1 MFYKNATKVV
11 AVVLSVVMLVCAL
24 PMAAFAAIPNWETE
38 NVTYDKTTFGTN
50 GYYNVISKKDYVLV
64 PGAATETEM
73 VLNNADG
80 TRRQV
85 LHIIEVDPSNPDV
98 SLVPGYYNI
107 DKDITDVANQQAA
120 KLTDMA
126 KYYED
131 VLGYNIVGGM
141 NTDLYYA
148 ANAPRVLVYNGQ
160 DMRDYG
166 STSSVLCVYQAED
179 GEISV
184 EVKAYNKDTM
194 TAELADGHAT
204 RGKLLHAV
212 GVSFAMT
219 VKDGELVSKTEER
232 TSSAAARSMVGV
244 KADGTLVICM
254 NDGRGANNSVGF
266 NNYELGESML
276 ALGCQWAANCD
287 GGGSSTFISKR
298 VGEDELTMRS
308 VPCDGAERPTIHGI
322 FVASNV
328 GPTGELDYAEIE
340 AGYDYFA
347 PGSSYKFD
355 AKGIDTNGYQMDIPA
370 AATWALSDANF
381 GTIAADGTFTSN
393 GTTGDVD
400 VQMVVDG
407 KVIGSKTIHVA
418 NPTTLNLS
426 ATSTVVP
433 YSTADKARIISL
445 PIVAMIGE
453 NNVYYDTN
461 VFEIT
466 LSNGAA
472 GTLNG
477 FDFTATTDE
486 SIEGVTI
493 TVKYIPTGAV
503 MTYAV
508 EFGKGSEIL
517 WSFDDNVD
525 GWLGNDKV
533 NEWLTN
539 AGVAEEDQLKNL
551 ISAGQISDDVYTSTF
566 YATNDNGGKVH
577 NGTGALGLQVDRTQ
591 CDYNNWTYAL
601 LFNVNEQV
609 VLRDVA
615 NGKKATALGMWM
627 YIPEDFHTDRNNASV
642 AIQLTAYAGTSAETA
657 KGTQIH
663 FQYNGKNINGLT
675 EADIPENRW
684 IYVTANISG
693 SNYVALMEPTGT
705 SYREPSFLR
714 MYIKP
719 SEAAKYS
726 IYIDDITLDYSSA
739 VDDREPPVISDVTY
753 CVTDTNIA
761 LDGNTINSNTVS
773 FNAKVADFVKNN
785 AEGLD
790 YTSAKVYIDGL
801 AMSGVKASNGAMSL
815 ENVVL
820 SNGAHK
826 VTFEIADKLGNA
838 TQVSKTFTIVA
849 DNAASAITFGGH
861 NDLGNVPEY
870 DSVYYL
876 DLVAADISK
885 ISSVTTEIAL
895 HTSSTWVLDQMIL
908 AEGFEATYTYNEI
921 SKIATITITKTDVC
935 SLTGEQTLASIPT
948 RVWSF
953 DGYAGTTGPVVFV
966 EAEVVSGSIAYTD
979 NKTGSF
985 TGKISVATKIDGNKA
1000 TNAWHTHDAEL
1011 TVLNKDA
1018 TCTENGYTDRTYCET
1033 CGSVIDWG
1041 TTIPATGHD
1050 YVLTDGQ
1057 FVCSVCDN
1065 VLTLGTE
1072 LVEIAGKGYYAI
1084 GGKLVSGWQLIDDSY
1099 YYFDENTFTA
1109 VESLYNGAVTYTFEA
1124 NGKLTSG
1131 QWLHG
1136 AKGSVYYYGPS
1147 LYARTWATIDG
1158 DTYCFDRQGYCFKGL
1173 SHLTDGLNYD
1183 AVLYLFDEDGKFI
1196 KIYDEDYTGIIA
1208 CSRGVYVYLVN
1219 GEVQRGAGLV
1229 KIDGEYY
1236 YIRSAGN
1243 AATGTYYVSN
1253 TNGIV
1258 TPGNYDFAADGK
1270 MINNPDNK
1278 NGMVKENGGIF
1289 YYVDNVLQKGAGLVV
1304 IDKAYYYVRS
1314 GGSVAIGRYYASRTN
1329 GLITPGWYE
1338 FAEDGKMLNSPAD
1351 KNGMVSENG
1360 GIYYYIEG
1368 ELQKGAGL
1376 VKVDGAYYYVRSAGN
1391 VAIGRYYA
1399 SRTNGLIIPG
1409 WYEFAE
1415 DGKMINAPA
1424 DKNGIVSE
1432 NSGLYYYVDNV
1443 LQKGAGLV
1451 KVDGAYYYVRS
1462 GGNAATGRYYAS
1474 NTNGLITPG
1483 WYEFAEDGKMLN
1495 PPEEKDGLVS
1505 ENGGVFYYV
1514 DNVLQ
1519 KGAGL
1524 VKIGNDYYYVRSGG
1538 NIATGTYYV
1547 SHTNGLVTAGR
1558 YEFAADGKLIDTS
1571 VIK

>member
-1 MFYKNATKVV
+1 MIHNKMAKVV
-11 AVVLSVVMLVCAL
+11 SLLLCAVMLL
-24 PMAAFAAIPNWETE
+24 GTFPITAFAAWEDE
-38 NVTYDKTTFGTN
+38 NVVFEGTKFGTN
-50 GYYNVISKKDYVLV
+50 DYYNVISKKDYVLV

-98 SLVPGYYNI
+98 SIVPGYYNI

-126 KYYED
+126 AYYED
-131 VLGYNIVGGM
+131 TLGYNIVGGM

-166 STSSVLCVYQAED
+166 STQSVLCVYQAED
-179 GEISV
+179 GTISV
-184 EVKAYNKDTM
+184 DVKAYSAATM
-194 TAELADGHAT
+194 DDELANGHAEK
-204 RGKLLHAV
+204 GKLLHAV

-219 VKDGELVSKTEER
+219 VKDGELVNKTEER

-244 KADGTLVICM
+244 KEDGTLVICM

-266 NNYELGESML
+266 CSYELGESML
-276 ALGCQWAANCD
+276 ALGCKWAANCD

-298 VGEDELTMRS
+298 VGEEDFTMRS

-328 GPTGELDYAEIE
+328 APTGELDYAEVE
-340 AGYDYFA
+340 ADYDYFA
-347 PGSSYKFD
+347 PGSSYTFV
-355 AKGIDTNGYQMDIPA
+355 AKGIDTHGYEMDIPED
-370 AATWALSDANF
+370 ATWALSDASF
-381 GTIAADGTFTSN
+381 GTIVGGTFVSN
-393 GTTGDVD
+393 GKLGEVEIQ
-400 VQMVVDG
+400 VLSG
-407 KVIGSKTIHVA
+407 GNVIGTRTITVA
-418 NPTTLNLS
+418 NPTTLNLG

-433 YSTADKARIISL
+433 YSTADKVRTISL

-453 NNVYYDTN
+453 ANVYYDAN
-461 VFEIT
+461 CFEIT
-466 LSNGAA
+466 LSDATA
-472 GTLNG
+472 GTLDG
-477 FDFTATTDE
+477 FNFTATTDE
-486 SIEGVTI
+486 SVAGVEI
-493 TVKYIPTGAV
+493 TVKYLPDETV
-503 MTYAV
+503 MTYTV
-508 EFGKGSEIL
+508 EFGKGSEVI
-517 WSFDDNVD
+517 WSFDDNID

-533 NEWLTN
+533 SDWL
-539 AGVAEEDQLKNL
+539 VANGLPALTESSYGKNY
-551 ISAGQISDDVYTSTF
+551 SVDVITSTF
-566 YATNDNGGKVH
+566 LSTSENGGKVH
-577 NGTGALGLQVDRTQ
+577 NGTGALGMEIDRTKT
-591 CDYNNWTYAL
+591 DYNSWAYSL
-601 LFNVNEQV
+601 LFNVNEQI

-615 NGKKATALGMWM
+615 NGQKATTLGMWM
-627 YIPEDFHTDRNNASV
+627 YVPEDFYTTRNNAAV
-642 AIQLTAYAGTSAETA
+642 AIQLTVYVGTDAAAA

-663 FQYNGKNINGLT
+663 FQYNGKNINTLT

-693 SNYVALMEPTGT
+693 YNYVALMDPTGT

-726 IYIDDITLDYSSA
+726 IYFDDITLDYSSA

-761 LDGNTINSNTVS
+761 LDGNTIDSNVIS
-773 FNAKVADFVKNN
+773 FNANVADYVKSN

-790 YTSAKVYIDGL
+790 YTSAKIYIDGI
-801 AMSGVKASNGAMSL
+801 AVSGVKAANGAMSL
-815 ENVVL
+815 ENAVL
-820 SNGAHK
+820 SNGVHK

-838 TQVSKTFTIVA
+838 TQVTKSFTVEA
-849 DNAASAITFGGH
+849 DNASPAVTFGGH
-861 NDLGNVPEY
+861 NDLGNVPQY

-876 DLVAADISK
+876 DLTAADISK
-885 ISSVTTEIAL
+885 INSVTTEIEL

-908 AEGFEATYTYNEI
+908 AEGFTATYSYNDI
-921 SKIATITITKTDVC
+921 SKIATITITKTGNC
-935 SLTGEQTLASIPT
+935 TLTGEQILASIPT
-948 RVWSF
+948 RVWSW
-953 DGYAGTTGPVVFV
+953 DAYTGTTGPVVNV
-966 EAEVVSGSIAYTD
+966 EAKVVSGAIVYTD
-979 NKTGSF
+979 GKTGSF
-985 TGKISVATKIDGNKA
+985 AGDLLVATAIDGNKA
-1000 TNAWHTHDAEL
+1000 TNAWHAHDAEL
-1011 TVLNKDA
+1011 TVLNKEA

-1041 TTIPATGHD
+1041 TTIPATGHE

-1057 FVCSVCDN
+1057 FVCSECDD
-1065 VLTLGTE
+1065 VLALGTG
-1072 LVEIAGKGYYAI
+1072 LIEIAGKGYYAI
-1084 GGKLVSGWQLIDDSY
+1084 DGKLVSGWQLIDDSY
-1099 YYFDENTFTA
+1099 YYFDETTFTA

-1124 NGKLTSG
+1124 SGKLTSG
-1131 QWLHG
+1131 QWLHS

-1158 DTYCFDRQGYCFKGL
+1158 EKYCFDRNGYCFKGL

-1183 AVLYLFDEDGKFI
+1183 AVLYVFDEDGKFI
-1196 KIYDEDYTGIIA
+1196 KVYDEDYTGIIA

-1219 GEVQRGAGLV
+1219 GKVQRGAGLV

-1258 TPGNYDFAADGK
+1258 PVGNYDFAADGK

-1278 NGMVKENGGIF
+1278 NGMVKENGGIY
-1289 YYVDNVLQKGAGLVV
+1289 YYVDNVLQKGAGLIV

-1314 GGSVAIGRYYASRTN
+1314 AGNVAIGRYYASRTN
-1329 GLITPGWYE
+1329 GLIIPGWYE
-1338 FAEDGKMLNSPAD
+1338 FAEDGKMINSPAD

-1376 VKVDGAYYYVRSAGN
+1376 VKVDGAYYYVRSGGN
-1391 VAIGRYYA
+1391 AAIGRYYA
-1399 SRTNGLIIPG
+1399 SHTNGIITPG

-1424 DKNGIVSE
+1424 DRNGMVSE
-1432 NSGLYYYVDNV
+1432 NGGIYYYVDNV

-1474 NTNGLITPG
+1474 NTNGLIIPG
-1483 WYEFAEDGKMLN
+1483 WYEFAEDGKMID
-1495 PPEEKDGLVS
+1495 PPEEKNGLVS

>member
-166 STSSVLCVYQAED
+166 TTISVLCVYQAED

-266 NNYELGESML
+266 CNYELGESML

-287 GGGSSTFISKR
+287 GGGSSTFLTKR
-298 VGEDELTMRS
+298 VGEEDFTMRS

-347 PGSSYKFD
+347 PGSSYKFE

-400 VQMVVDG
+400 VQMVAG
-407 KVIGSKTIHVA
+407 GQVIGSRTIHVA

-426 ATSTVVP
+426 ATSTVLP
-433 YSTADKARIISL
+433 YSTADKVRMITM
-445 PIVAMIGE
+445 PIVAKIVE
-453 NNVYYDTN
+453 ADVYYDTN

-466 LSNGAA
+466 QSNVNA
-472 GTLNG
+472 GIIDG
-477 FDFTATTDE
+477 FNFTATDDE
-486 SIEGVTI
+486 SIAG
-493 TVKYIPTGAV
+493 TVISIKYLPTGAV
-503 MTYAV
+503 LTYSI
-508 EFGKGSEIL
+508 EFGKGSEIIWDFEDGGL
-517 WSFDDNVD
+517 GGFLGQQDAYAWQEENGKNPMAGIIAGGNRSKEVISESF
-525 GWLGNDKV
+525 L
-533 NEWLTN
+533 
-539 AGVAEEDQLKNL
+539 
-551 ISAGQISDDVYTSTF
+551 
-566 YATNDNGGKVH
+566 ATKENGGQVH
-577 NGTGALGLQVDRTQ
+577 NGNNAVGYEIDMRNVNF
-591 CDYNNWTYAL
+591 NNWVYA
-601 LFNVNEQV
+601 NVYNVSEAI

-615 NGKKATALGMWM
+615 GGKKATTLGMWV
-627 YIPEDFHTDRNNASV
+627 YIPEGFYTAKNAGALS
-642 AIQLTAYAGTSAETA
+642 IRFDLMAGTDANTLKRTNFDA
-657 KGTQIH
+657 R
-663 FQYNGKNINGLT
+663 YNGKTINSLT
-675 EADIPENRW
+675 ENDIPENRW
-684 IYVTANISG
+684 IYVTTSLTG
-693 SNYVALMEPTGT
+693 HNYVRTHDPKDGSEGYSPNLI
-705 SYREPSFLR
+705 R
-714 MYIKP
+714 MFVKP
-719 SEAAKYS
+719 SEAQILTY
-726 IYIDDITLDYSSA
+726 YFDDFTLDYSSA

-761 LDGNTINSNTVS
+761 LDGNTINSDTVS
-773 FNAKVADFVKNN
+773 FNANVADFVKNN

-801 AMSGVKASNGAMSL
+801 AMSGVKASNGTMSL

-838 TQVSKTFTIVA
+838 TQVTKTFTIAA
-849 DNAASAITFGGH
+849 DHAASTITLGGH
-861 NDLGNVPEY
+861 NDLGNVPMY

-876 DLVAADISK
+876 DLIAADISK

-921 SKIATITITKTDVC
+921 SKIATITITKTADC
-935 SLTGEQTLASIPT
+935 SLSGEQILASLPT
-948 RVWSF
+948 RTYSSTF
-953 DGYAGTTGPVVFV
+953 YGENRGPVVNV
-966 EAEVVSGSIAYTD
+966 EAAIVSGAIVYAD

-985 TGKISVATKIDGNKA
+985 SGNLLVATEINANAD
-1000 TNAWHTHDAEL
+1000 AWHTHDAEL
-1011 TVLNKDA
+1011 TVLNKEA
-1018 TCTENGYTDRTYCET
+1018 TCTENGYANRTYCET
-1033 CGSVIDWG
+1033 CGSVINWG

>member
-1 MFYKNATKVV
+1 MIHNKMAKVV
-11 AVVLSVVMLVCAL
+11 SLFLCLIMLLGAL
-24 PMAAFAAIPNWETE
+24 PMTAFATWEDE
-38 NVTYDKTTFGTN
+38 NVVFEGTSFGTN

-85 LHIIEVDPSNPDV
+85 MHIIEVDPSNPDV

-107 DKDITDVANQQAA
+107 DKDITNVANQQAA

-148 ANAPRVLVYNGQ
+148 ANAPRVLVYNGK

-166 STSSVLCVYQAED
+166 STNSVLCVYEAED
-179 GEISV
+179 GTISV
-184 EVKAYNKDTM
+184 DVKAYNAATM
-194 TAELADGHAT
+194 TEELANGHAT

-212 GVSFAMT
+212 GVSFGMV
-219 VKDGELVSKTEER
+219 VKDGELVSKEEER
-232 TSSAAARSMVGV
+232 TSAPAARSMVGV

-266 NNYELGESML
+266 CNYEEGEAML

-287 GGGSSTFISKR
+287 GGGSSTFLTKR
-298 VGEDELTMRS
+298 VGEEEFTMRS

-347 PGSSYKFD
+347 PTSSYKFD

-370 AATWALSDANF
+370 DATWALSDTSF

-393 GTTGDVD
+393 GKLGTVD
-400 VQMVVDG
+400 VQMVSSG
-407 KVIGSKTIHVA
+407 NVIGAKTITIA
-418 NPTTLNLS
+418 NPTTFNLS
-426 ATSTVVP
+426 ATSTVIP
-433 YSTADKARIISL
+433 YSTADKVRTITL
-445 PIVAMIGE
+445 PIVSKIVEAD
-453 NNVYYDTN
+453 VYYDTN
-461 VFEIT
+461 CFEIT
-466 LSNGAA
+466 LSNTAA
-472 GTLNG
+472 GTLDG
-477 FDFTATTDE
+477 FSFTATSDE
-486 SIEGVTI
+486 SVESVIISAKYLPADTI
-493 TVKYIPTGAV
+493 L
-503 MTYAV
+503 TYSV
-508 EFGKGSEIL
+508 EFGKGSEII
-517 WSFDDNVD
+517 WDFEDS
-525 GWLGNDKV
+525 GLGGFLGQQDAYAWQEANGKNPMAGISGGGNMSDEV
-533 NEWLTN
+533 ISN
-539 AGVAEEDQLKNL
+539 AFL
-551 ISAGQISDDVYTSTF
+551 
-566 YATNDNGGKVH
+566 ATKENGGQVH
-577 NGTGALGLQVDRTQ
+577 NGNNAVGYEIDMRNVDF
-591 CDYNNWTYAL
+591 NNWVYA
-601 LFNVNEQV
+601 NVYNVSESI

-615 NGKKATALGMWM
+615 NGKKATALGMWV
-627 YIPEDFHTDRNNASV
+627 YVPEGF
-642 AIQLTAYAGTSAETA
+642 YTA
-657 KGTQIH
+657 KNAGALAMR
-663 FQYNGKNINGLT
+663 FDLMAGADANSLSRKSFDAKYNGKTINSLT
-675 EADIPENRW
+675 ENDIPENRW
-684 IYVTANISG
+684 IYIYADLTTY
-693 SNYVALMEPTGT
+693 NYVRTHDPKDGSEGFSPNLI
-705 SYREPSFLR
+705 R
-714 MYIKP
+714 MYVKP
-719 SEAAKYS
+719 SEAQILTY
-726 IYIDDITLDYSSA
+726 YFDDIALDYSSA

-761 LDGNTINSNTVS
+761 LDGNVINSNVIS
-773 FNAKVADFVKNN
+773 FNANVADFVKNN

-790 YTSAKVYIDGL
+790 YTSAKIYIDGI
-801 AMSGVKASNGAMSL
+801 AVSGVKAAAGAMSL
-815 ENVVL
+815 ENAVL
-820 SNGAHK
+820 SNGVHK

-838 TQVSKTFTIVA
+838 TQVTKSFTVVA
-849 DNAASAITFGGH
+849 NNASSAITFGGH
-861 NDLGNVPEY
+861 NDLGNVPLY
-870 DSVYYL
+870 GSVYYL
-876 DLVAADISK
+876 DLIATDISK

-895 HTSSTWVLDQMIL
+895 HTSSDWELDHMIV
-908 AEGFEATYTYNEI
+908 AEGFEASYTHNEI
-921 SKIATITITKTDVC
+921 AKIATITITKTGNC
-935 SLTGEQTLASIPT
+935 SLSGEQILVSMPT
-948 RVWSF
+948 RTYDCTF
-953 DGYAGTTGPVVFV
+953 YGKNKGPVVNV
-966 EAEVVSGSIAYTD
+966 EAAVVSGSIVYTD

-985 TGKISVATKIDGNKA
+985 SGDLLVATEINGNA
-1000 TNAWHTHDAEL
+1000 GAWHTHDAEL
-1011 TVLNKDA
+1011 TVLNKGA
-1018 TCTENGYTDRTYCET
+1018 TCTENGYSNRTYCET

-1050 YVLTDGQ
+1050 YVLADGQ
-1057 FVCSVCDN
+1057 FTCSICEATV
-1065 VLTLGTE
+1065 TLGTG
-1072 LVEIAGKGYYAI
+1072 LVQVNGNTYYAI
-1084 GGKLVSGWQLIDDSY
+1084 GGNLVTGWQLIDDSY
-1099 YYFDENTFTA
+1099 YYFDETTFTA

-1124 NGKLTSG
+1124 SGKLTSG
-1131 QWLHG
+1131 QWLHS

-1158 DTYCFDRQGYCFKGL
+1158 EKYCFDKRGYCFKGL
-1173 SHLTDGLNYD
+1173 SQLTDGLNYD
-1183 AVLYLFDEDGKFI
+1183 AVLYVFDEDGKFI
-1196 KIYDEDYTGIIA
+1196 KVYDDDYTGIIA
-1208 CSRGVYVYLVN
+1208 CNRGVYVYLVN
-1219 GEVQRGAGLV
+1219 GKIQRGAGLV

-1253 TNGIV
+1253 TNGLV

-1270 MINNPDNK
+1270 MINNPENK
-1278 NGMVKENGGIF
+1278 NGLVKENGGIF

-1368 ELQKGAGL
+1368 ELQKGVGL
-1376 VKVDGAYYYVRSAGN
+1376 VKVDGAYYYVRSGGN
-1391 VAIGRYYA
+1391 AAIGRYYA
-1399 SRTNGLIIPG
+1399 SRTNGIVTPG
-1409 WYEFAE
+1409 WYDFAE
-1415 DGKMINAPA
+1415 DGKMLDAPA
-1424 DKNGIVSE
+1424 DKNGMISE
-1432 NSGLYYYVDNV
+1432 NGGIYYYVDNV
-1443 LQKGAGLV
+1443 LQKAAGLV
-1451 KVDGAYYYVRS
+1451 KVDGDYYYVRS

-1474 NTNGLITPG
+1474 NTNGLVTPG
-1483 WYEFAEDGKMLN
+1483 WYEFDEDGKMIN
-1495 PPEEKDGLVS
+1495 PPEEKNGLVS

-1547 SHTNGLVTAGR
+1547 SHANGLVTPGR
-1558 YEFAADGKLIDTS
+1558 YEFAADGKLIDIS

>member
-1 MFYKNATKVV
+1 MIYNKSTKVV
-11 AVVLSVVMLVCAL
+11 AVLLCIVMLLSAI
-24 PMAAFAAIPNWETE
+24 PMYVLASIPNWESE
-38 NVTYDKTTFGTN
+38 NVTYDKDTFGTN

-73 VLNNADG
+73 VLNNAAG

-148 ANAPRVLVYNGQ
+148 ANAPLVLVYNGQ

-179 GEISV
+179 GTISV
-184 EVKAYNKDTM
+184 DVKAYSAATM
-194 TAELADGHAT
+194 TEELANGHAT

-212 GVSFAMT
+212 GVSFGMT

-244 KADGTLVICM
+244 KPDGTLVICM

-266 NNYELGESML
+266 CNYELGESML

-298 VGEDELTMRS
+298 VGEDEFTMRS
-308 VPCDGAERPTIHGI
+308 TPCDGAERPTIHGI

-370 AATWALSDANF
+370 DATWALSDASF
-381 GTIAADGTFTSN
+381 GTITADGIFASN
-393 GTTGDVD
+393 GTAGDVD
-400 VQMVVDG
+400 VQMVAG
-407 KVIGSKTIHVA
+407 GQVIGSKTIHVA

-426 ATSTVVP
+426 VTSTVVP
-433 YSTADKARIISL
+433 YSTADKVRTITM
-445 PIVAMIGE
+445 PIMAMIGE
-453 NNVYYDTN
+453 ANVYYDTN

-466 LSNGAA
+466 LSDNAA

-493 TVKYIPTGAV
+493 TVKYIPTGTV

-508 EFGKGSEIL
+508 EFGKGSEIIWDFEDGEL
-517 WSFDDNVD
+517 GGFLGQDDAYAWQEEN
-525 GWLGNDKV
+525 GENPMAGIIAGGNR
-533 NEWLTN
+533 
-539 AGVAEEDQLKNL
+539 
-551 ISAGQISDDVYTSTF
+551 SDDVISESF
-566 YATNDNGGKVH
+566 LATKENGGQVH
-577 NGTGALGLQVDRTQ
+577 NGNYAVGYEIDMKNVGF
-591 CDYNNWTYAL
+591 NNWVYA
-601 LFNVNEQV
+601 NVYNV
-609 VLRDVA
+609 SDAMVLRDVA
-615 NGKKATALGMWM
+615 NGKKATALGMWV
-627 YIPEDFHTDRNNASV
+627 YVPEGFYTAKNAG
-642 AIQLTAYAGTSAETA
+642 ALAMRFDLMAGTDENNLKRTNFDAT
-657 KGTQIH
+657 
-663 FQYNGKNINGLT
+663 YNGKKINSLT
-675 EADIPENRW
+675 ENDIPENRW
-684 IYVTANISG
+684 IYISVNLTTH
-693 SNYVALMEPTGT
+693 NYVRTHDPRNGAEGFSPNLI
-705 SYREPSFLR
+705 R
-714 MYIKP
+714 MYVKP
-719 SEAAKYS
+719 SEAQVLTY
-726 IYIDDITLDYSSA
+726 YFDNITLDYSSA

-773 FNAKVADFVKNN
+773 FNANVADFVKNN

-801 AMSGVKASNGAMSL
+801 AMSGVKASNGTMSL

-849 DNAASAITFGGH
+849 DNATSAITFGGH

-948 RVWSF
+948 RVWSW
-953 DGYAGTTGPVVFV
+953 DGYSGTTGPVVYV

-985 TGKISVATKIDGNKA
+985 TGKISVATKIDGNKE

-1018 TCTENGYTDRTYCET
+1018 TCTENGYANRTYCET
-1033 CGSVIDWG
+1033 CGSVVDWG

-1050 YVLTDGQ
+1050 YVLTNGQ
-1057 FVCSVCDN
+1057 FVCSVCDAT
-1065 VLTLGTE
+1065 VALGTGLINVGGKTYYTIGGNLMTGWHE
-1072 LVEIAGKGYYAI
+1072 IDGAWYYFDATTFTTVETLNNGYVTFEFEDD
-1084 GGKLVSGWQLIDDSY
+1084 GKLV
-1099 YYFDENTFTA
+1099 T
-1109 VESLYNGAVTYTFEA
+1109 
-1124 NGKLTSG
+1124 GKWYG
-1131 QWLHG
+1131 MR
-1136 AKGSVYYYGPS
+1136 YYYGPK
-1147 LYARTWATIDG
+1147 YWTGTTAADKWVTIDG
-1158 DTYCFDRQGYCFKGL
+1158 KDYCFNQYGYAMTGTMFVRMSQSTHYQWYDFG
-1173 SHLTDGLNYD
+1173 TDG
-1183 AVLYLFDEDGKFI
+1183 A
-1196 KIYDEDYTGIIA
+1196 KIGTWDYTGLA
-1208 CSRGVYVYLVN
+1208 VRN
-1219 GEVQRGAGLV
+1219 GFTYCVVDGLSGYGMFYM
-1229 KIDGEYY
+1229 DGSYY
-1236 YIRSAGN
+1236 YCASGN
-1243 AATGTYYVSN
+1243 HFAAVKN
-1253 TNGIV
+1253 IERLCPVTNGLLPV
-1258 TPGNYDFAADGK
+1258 DTYRFGADGK
-1270 MINNPDNK
+1270 MLDQVVCN
-1278 NGMVKENGGIF
+1278 
-1289 YYVDNVLQKGAGLVV
+1289 VDNILYYFVMGKVSQGEGTVEINGQNYTIDANGKIDFTGTCTDASGQTLNYVNGVYKYIPQNGVYGDYLYINDVLQVRYQLASFDGDLYFINDGNKIAKNVTLYLGANFVSGKTFADGTPIPVG
-1304 IDKAYYYVRS
+1304 YYK
-1314 GGSVAIGRYYASRTN
+1314 
-1329 GLITPGWYE
+1329 
-1338 FAEDGKMLNSPAD
+1338 FDAEGKMVVLNGVVD
-1351 KNGMVSENG
+1351 DY
-1360 GIYYYIEG
+1360 IYI
-1368 ELQKGAGL
+1368 
-1376 VKVDGAYYYVRSAGN
+1376 
-1391 VAIGRYYA
+1391 
-1399 SRTNGLIIPG
+1399 
-1409 WYEFAE
+1409 
-1415 DGKMINAPA
+1415 
-1424 DKNGIVSE
+1424 NGIVQQRYQLFNYNGDYYFISDGNKINKNITLYLSE
-1432 NSGLYYYVDNV
+1432 RYVEGKTFANGDPVSAGLYYFD
-1443 LQKGAGLV
+1443 
-1451 KVDGAYYYVRS
+1451 
-1462 GGNAATGRYYAS
+1462 
-1474 NTNGLITPG
+1474 
-1483 WYEFAEDGKMLN
+1483 AEGKM
-1495 PPEEKDGLVS
+1495 
-1505 ENGGVFYYV
+1505 
-1514 DNVLQ
+1514 
-1519 KGAGL
+1519 
-1524 VKIGNDYYYVRSGG
+1524 
-1538 NIATGTYYV
+1538 
-1547 SHTNGLVTAGR
+1547 
-1558 YEFAADGKLIDTS
+1558 
-1571 VIK
+1571 VIPA